1 MDEEGECV
9 RVVRTGNNEGMAAI
23 GVNEGMAVIGVNEG
37 SRGGATDGRVGIKSV
52 AGRGEVTSCL

>member
-1 MDEEGECV
+1 M

-23 GVNEGMAVIGVNEG
+23 GVNEGMAVIGVNKG